1 MQGARVRALVR
12 ELDATTKTWHNQ
24 RNKYVKINN
33 NRQRAVRRVG
43 GHRSKSGEV
52 WEAGGIGMLNAD
64 EKTRKDK
71 GWDVLIGFCTQQ
83 VTSSFS
89 QSGVRRLVG
98 QKPDCTGLRCE

>member
-1 MQGARVRALVR
+1 M
-12 ELDATTKTWHNQ
+12 
-24 RNKYVKINN
+24 
-33 NRQRAVRRVG
+33 RRVG

-52 WEAGGIGMLNAD
+52 REAGGTGMLNAD

-83 VTSSFS
+83 VTSRFS